1 MRISD
6 WSSDVC
12 SSDLV
17 VYPYTNT
24 YFVHLPDAVFIGW
37 YFQFRAAVGSGIGI
51 VHHNFI
57 DRGGGRW
64 KFFVWYVKY
73 HARLDGFAGK
83 PICPLD
89 AFDGDDETFGYGV

>member
-24 YFVHLPDAVFIGW
+24 FFVHLPDAVFIGW

-57 DRGGGRW
+57 DRGGGGGNFSFGLLSNTPRW
-64 KFFVWYVKY
+64 VGLAVKTLF
-73 HARLDGFAGK
+73 RLVACAEFMTR
-83 PICPLD
+83 L
-89 AFDGDDETFGYGV
+89 V